1 MKKILLQFFV
11 FFALVSCS
19 SSEDNSSTPIVGGT
33 SDYENIAISTISKLG
48 LTMLSQNDNE
58 WPQEA
63 KANPCLIGYWD
74 LIIKDAFGSGAKANL
89 KISNCEN
96 VALYDKTNT
105 ASSFGAS
112 YDKNADIASERAFDN
127 FKKFAYAYDVSL
139 TKKITYPEVE
149 NINMDENNLKS
160 YYDSTELD
168 RIEGIYKSYKSDF
181 NYKLGIIKDADKF
194 KAIIV
199 ESDLPQWKNG
209 DVKMIFE
216 STALEDVFSVK
227 YYMADKT
234 SIETFANVEGGLI
247 TVEFKNLTGQ
257 NEDLKLLKL
266 YPKK

>member
-1 MKKILLQFFV
+1 MGPTIYDYI
-11 FFALVSCS
+11 A
-19 SSEDNSSTPIVGGT
+19 NSSI
-33 SDYENIAISTISKLG
+33 NKMG
-48 LTMLSQNDNE
+48 LIMLPTEKKD
-58 WPQEA
+58 WPMEA
-63 KANPCLIGYWD
+63 RMNPCLIGYWD
-74 LIIKDAFGSGAKANL
+74 LRLTGAFGSGAKANL
-89 KISNCEN
+89 LISNCFS

-105 ASSFGAS
+105 ASGYGAS
-112 YDKNADIASERAFDN
+112 AERNAKTAIGRAFDN
-127 FKKFAYAYDVSL
+127 FKNFTYAYNVSF
-139 TKKITYPEVE
+139 TKTIIYPEVE

-227 YYMADKT
+227 YYMSDKT